1 MTDAEALA
9 TLQSLG
15 LGFEVSCNRY
25 SKNHD
30 WDEGAEHGLCWW
42 VQIRNVARKYYAQD
56 KSKRILVPA
65 TRGWTFPEAVKL
77 ALAKLRCR
85 LCKTSPAPHL
95 WGEPTPM
102 LVCDKCLALGDATI
116 QAKWYA
122 LDAREKARRKPRR
135 LEA

>member
-1 MTDAEALA
+1 M
-9 TLQSLG
+9 
-15 LGFEVSCNRY
+15 
-25 SKNHD
+25 
-30 WDEGAEHGLCWW
+30 GA
-42 VQIRNVARKYYAQD
+42 D
-56 KSKRILVPA
+56 PKRRPQVLRA
-65 TRGWTFPEAVKL
+65 GQEQADSRACTRGWTFPEAVKL